1 MGLNFLMLN
10 FLTQFDRRTPLGWLQ
25 LSHQKGKLLVALS
38 GIAFADVL
46 IFMQM
51 GFQAALYDSSVRSHQ
66 ILNADAVIFS
76 PQALNFGNLAT
87 IPRRR
92 LLQAQDVPGVESA
105 HPMYINNVVWRNP
118 QTHKETAIRVIGFN
132 PDFLAIDLPD
142 IKKNLDKTKIPDTFL
157 FDKSSRGTY
166 SEAIAKINAGEK
178 VTTEIDRKTITLV
191 GTFSI
196 GSSFGADGHLITSD
210 QNFLRLFPRRPAQNV
225 SLGMLKLV
233 PGADADRVVA
243 QLRQHLPN
251 DTMVMTKTEFIEF
264 EKGYWQ
270 RNTSIGFIFS
280 IGVAMGFVVGIV
292 IVYQVLSTDVN
303 SHMAE
308 YATFKAMGYGT
319 GFLLGVIFE
328 QAIILAVLG
337 FFPGVA
343 GALGLYTLARNG
355 TGLPIFMTVSRAG
368 TVLVMTIVL
377 CLISGAIAT
386 RKLRSADPADVF

>member
-1 MGLNFLMLN
+1 MGLNSLMLN
-10 FLTQFDRRTPLGWLQ
+10 FLTKFDRRTPLGWLQ

-92 LLQAQDVPGVESA
+92 LLQAQDIPGVQSA
-105 HPMYINNVVWRNP
+105 HPMYISFAIWRNP
-118 QTHKETAIRVIGFN
+118 QTHKETAIRVIGFD
-132 PDFLAIDLPD
+132 PDFLAINLPD

-157 FDKSSRGTY
+157 FDKNSRGAYGET
-166 SEAIAKINAGEK
+166 IAKINAGEK

-264 EKGYWQ
+264 EKSYWQ
-270 RNTSIGFIFS
+270 QNTSIGFIFS
-280 IGVAMGFVVGIV
+280 IGVAMGVVVGIV

-328 QAIILAVLG
+328 EAIILAVLG
-337 FFPGVA
+337 FFPGVG

-368 TVLVMTIVL
+368 TVLVMTIGL

>member
-1 MGLNFLMLN
+1 MLN
-10 FLTQFDRRTPLGWLQ
+10 HIQNLLPKFDRRTPLGWLQ

-92 LLQAQDVPGVESA
+92 LLQAQDIPGVQSA

-142 IKKNLDKTKIPDTFL
+142 VKKNLDRTKIPDTFL

-166 SEAIAKINAGEK
+166 GEAIAKINAGEK

-225 SLGMLKLV
+225 SLGMLKLA

-303 SHMAE
+303 AHMAE

-328 QAIILAVLG
+328 EAIILAVLG
-337 FFPGVA
+337 FFPGVG

-368 TVLVMTIVL
+368 TVLVMTVVL